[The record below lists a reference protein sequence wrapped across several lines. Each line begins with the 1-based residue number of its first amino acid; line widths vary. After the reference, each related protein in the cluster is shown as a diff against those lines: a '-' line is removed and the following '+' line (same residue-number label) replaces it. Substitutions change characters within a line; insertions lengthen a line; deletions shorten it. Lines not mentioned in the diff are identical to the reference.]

1 MAEGQATGAQLSI
14 AEAIDRGMRCQRER
28 RYDEA
33 MDAYREAVR
42 LDANLATA
50 WNGLGNVLRI
60 RARHEEARAAL
71 ERALELDPGAPAAHL
86 NLGRVHYDQGRFPA
100 ALGCFEK
107 AVELDPDYCQALHNL
122 GKLCYAEGSMDEAID
137 FLRRAVALQPK
148 RVTAQNDLGL
158 ALLERGDHAAA
169 LTCFESALAAEPGD
183 STAGHFAAVAREA
196 APAQAS
202 PRYVREL
209 FDAYAEKF
217 DRHLI
222 DHLEYRTPEL
232 LFHELK
238 SLHGAGELLEA
249 ALDIGC
255 GTGLMGPF
263 LRQLARAVSGIDLS
277 PGMLEK
283 AGKLG
288 VYDRLECCDLV
299 AFLSSAHDA
308 SSDLVVAADVFVYI
322 GDLDRVF
329 ADVSRILR
337 ATGMFAFSIETAG
350 WDVDRYALARSG
362 RYQHAVRYIAT
373 LCESYG
379 LRELHASETTLRKE
393 RDTPIAGTI
402 FILGKAAAPG

>member
-1 MAEGQATGAQLSI
+1 MAEGQATGAQLGI
-14 AEAIDRGMRCQRER
+14 AEAIDRGMRYRRER

-33 MDAYREAVR
+33 RQ
-42 LDANLATA
+42 
-50 WNGLGNVLRI
+50 
-60 RARHEEARAAL
+60 AL
-71 ERALELDPGAPAAHL
+71 QRALELDPRAPAAHL
-86 NLGRVHYDQGRFPA
+86 NLGRVHYDEGRFPA

-107 AVELDPDYCQALHNL
+107 AVELDPGCCQALHNL
-122 GKLCYAEGSMDEAID
+122 GKLYYAEGSMDEAID
-137 FLRRAVALQPK
+137 VLRRAVALEPE
-148 RVTAQNDLGL
+148 RVAAQNDLGL
-158 ALLERGDHAAA
+158 ALLERGDRAAA

-183 STAGHFAAVAREA
+183 STAGHFAAVARAA

-217 DRHLI
+217 DSHVI
-222 DHLEYRTPEL
+222 DHLEYRTPAL
-232 LFHELK
+232 LFHELE
-238 SLHGAGELLEA
+238 SLHGAGEPLDS
-249 ALDIGC
+249 ALDMGC

-288 VYDRLECCDLV
+288 VYDRLECRDLV
-299 AFLSSAHDA
+299 EFLSGADPA

-329 ADVSRILR
+329 AGVSRILR

-373 LCESYG
+373 LREAYG
-379 LRELHASETTLRKE
+379 LTELHASETTLRKE
-393 RDTPIAGTI
+393 RDTPTTGTL
-402 FILGKAAAPG
+402 FVLGKPAAPG